1 MEVKCESCGNI
12 VEASMSN
19 ICPHCGNK
27 LNDVATKKKGV
38 GARIKDFLSRFKK
51 ARTVAEWQAEA
62 QDAMAHKEFVIAS
75 LRELHRCEK
84 ADAQGQQQQMQRQQQ
99 PGYGYQQ
106 QQGYRPQPVPG
117 NGYPQQ
123 QGYGRPQPGYG
134 APSGYPQPQQMQR
147 AAASQQIPKEKN
159 RAFTQATLKDLLD
172 VVAKEQKMN

>member
-19 ICPHCGNK
+19 ICPQCGNK
-27 LNDVATKKKGV
+27 LNDVATKKKSV
-38 GARIKDFLSRFKK
+38 GTRIKDFLSRFKK

-106 QQGYRPQPVPG
+106 QQGYRPQPPMPQ

-123 QGYGRPQPGYG
+123 AGYGRPQPAYG
-134 APSGYPQPQQMQR
+134 APAGYQQPAQR
-147 AAASQQIPKEKN
+147 QAAQPQIPKEKN

-172 VVAKEQKMN
+172 VVAKEQKLD